1 MVHCGLTFRATH
13 PNPQLLKIL
22 ERVAPAICQMS
33 EEALVLRA
41 NGPRGAESSRNG
53 GLYDWLKYEDNGMFC
68 KHCQE
73 ARKKGPFSGTTG
85 CTNYRTSTLTRH
97 ARSKEHRDA
106 VRERVMRKEMASATQ
121 RAISQ
126 NEMAVISAFR
136 VVYWLAK
143 EEVASSKFP
152 SLITLLKLSG
162 VQCLESLHVGANAT
176 YMHHDSLTQM
186 QDAIDQCLQ
195 DTTVEKLRACDA
207 YGLIVEEST
216 DVAITKKPCSL
227 C

>member
-1 MVHCGLTFRATH
+1 MPGQRDIDMA
-13 PNPQLLKIL
+13 
-22 ERVAPAICQMS
+22 AGS
-33 EEALVLRA
+33 GSLRA
-41 NGPRGAESSRNG
+41 YFSSNPSESTTTQDPGESSSSDLSDERG
-53 GLYDWLKYEDNGMFC
+53 GAGPSRKRPKRSRIFKKRWVKEYDWLKYENNGMFC

-143 EEVASSKFP
+143 EEVHVASSKFP
-152 SLITLLKLSG
+152 SLITLLKLS
-162 VQCLESLHVGANAT
+162 VFSA
-176 YMHHDSLTQM
+176 
-186 QDAIDQCLQ
+186 
-195 DTTVEKLRACDA
+195 
-207 YGLIVEEST
+207 
-216 DVAITKKPCSL
+216 
-227 C
+227 